1 MPAPT
6 NIPPILAG
14 IANHI
19 AQGSGLDRKKINGP
33 MTKSRFSAI
42 K

>member
-1 MPAPT
+1 MATPIKRAP
-6 NIPPILAG
+6 IHAG
-14 IANHI
+14 ILNHT

-33 MTKSRFSAI
+33 MTKSKFSAI